1 MTVFYNMRCAAII
14 LTCIF
19 IISIITY
26 KVECS
31 PDWAYVI
38 SVISG
43 VVALILWLGVFVFIV
58 FCVDCQFKYERL
70 LEDKI
75 KVERTV
81 EKYLI
86 DHPELRELEIDEY
99 GKIKEDG
106 GKKKE

>member
-26 KVECS
+26 KVECK
-31 PDWAYVI
+31 PDWAYVV
-38 SVISG
+38 SFVSG
-43 VVALILWLGVFVFIV
+43 IFGSILWIGVFVFIV
-58 FCVDCQFKYERL
+58 FCVDSQFKYERL

-86 DHPELRELEIDEY
+86 DHPELRELEIDEF
-99 GKIKEDG
+99 GKIK
-106 GKKKE
+106 KEK